1 MYLCAAALHREVN
14 QKDTAAHL
22 RSPDPKG
29 ISFQHSATALSAQ
42 GRRALAALGVL
53 FMVLL
58 TYIVARTHFGSS
70 QVLKS
75 SEIVVLS
82 FLVGKWFKMLER
94 KHCNIRV

>member
-1 MYLCAAALHREVN
+1 MYLCSAALHREVN

-58 TYIVARTHFGSS
+58 TYIVS
-70 QVLKS
+70 KN
-75 SEIVVLS
+75 S
-82 FLVGKWFKMLER
+82 FWKLPGTEEF
-94 KHCNIRV
+94 